1 MTPIERFESQIANY
15 FGSPYAVAVDCCTH
29 GIELCLRLLAEDNT
43 EYDYS
48 CPKHTYLSVPMTLE
62 KLNLDWTFTDND
74 WESFYYIGTTN
85 VIDAAVLWE
94 QDSYIP
100 GTFMCLSFQ
109 LRKHLPIGKGGMILC
124 DNQHQADILRQ
135 MRHDGRPQIEGLWH
149 EFEIERLGYH
159 YHMTYENAQLGLSKF
174 DEVVTQQPRHWSWKD
189 YPDLSTY
196 KVFKGITNDR

>member
-1 MTPIERFESQIANY
+1 MTPIERFESLIANY

-29 GIELCLRLLAEDNT
+29 DIELCLRLLAENST
-43 EYDYS
+43 EYEYS

-62 KLNLDWTFTDND
+62 KLNLEWKFDDND
-74 WESFYYIGTTN
+74 WASFYYIGNTN
-85 VIDAAVLWE
+85 IIDAAVLWE
-94 QDSYIP
+94 QHSYIP

-124 DNQHQADILRQ
+124 DNLCDAEILRQ
-135 MRHDGRPQIEGLWH
+135 TRYDGRPATEGLWH

-159 YHMTYENAQLGLSKF
+159 YQMTYENAQLGLSKF
-174 DEVVTQQPRHWSWKD
+174 DEVVNKQPKQWTWQD

-196 KVFKGITNDR
+196 KVFARRTDV